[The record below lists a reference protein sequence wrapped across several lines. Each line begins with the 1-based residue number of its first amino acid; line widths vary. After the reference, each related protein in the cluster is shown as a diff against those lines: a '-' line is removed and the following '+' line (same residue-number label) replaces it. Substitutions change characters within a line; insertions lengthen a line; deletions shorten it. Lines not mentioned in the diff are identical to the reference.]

1 LIRVEGGDGRGAP
14 SRARGGRGPPTWE
27 PAGHPS
33 GRACAQCRYP
43 ERAHE
48 RSSRV
53 SGSDRRQVCRPTARP
68 HPRQAAAAASSPTH
82 QPHSTRS
89 LSGFAAQSRQRER
102 SALATVLFDAP
113 SSSTLRRFGL
123 RARGGPRALRSRSE
137 PTSKLRRRVLAAEV
151 GACSRRQLLR
161 SSDMLERQG
170 LAPGSTGMLLLLLL
184 LLLLLVRGF
193 VMGTCKGVVLRTMA
207 ACLEVEAGRR
217 GSGWE
222 LHRRPDGT
230 QRRAA
235 AAATAVC
242 ARARAGGRSA
252 PNTMRLGSRSPVRGR
267 RAAGTRASRL
277 FARAGSTGWGRRSSK
292 TLHRR
297 EARTRV
303 SDAKEDRLSSG

>member
-1 LIRVEGGDGRGAP
+1 MSIPWTSATRGAAGLAGLIDGKCADP
-14 SRARGGRGPPTWE
+14 RHDPIQGKQQQQRRARPI
-27 PAGHPS
+27 
-33 GRACAQCRYP
+33 
-43 ERAHE
+43 
-48 RSSRV
+48 
-53 SGSDRRQVCRPTARP
+53 
-68 HPRQAAAAASSPTH
+68 

-89 LSGFAAQSRQRER
+89 LSGSAAQSRQRER
-102 SALATVLFDAP
+102 SALATVLLDAP

-137 PTSKLRRRVLAAEV
+137 PTSQLRRRVLAVEV
-151 GACSRRQLLR
+151 GACSRQQLLR

-170 LAPGSTGMLLLLLL
+170 LAPGSTGTLL

-193 VMGTCKGVVLRTMA
+193 VMGSCKGVVLRTMA

-235 AAATAVC
+235 AAATAVS
-242 ARARAGGRSA
+242 ARARAGGRPA
-252 PNTMRLGSRSPVRGR
+252 PNTKRLGSRGPVRER
-267 RAAGTRASRL
+267 RAAGTRASKL
-277 FARAGSTGWGRRSSK
+277 FTRAGLTGQGRLSSE
-292 TLHRR
+292 TLYRR

-303 SDAKEDRLSSG
+303 